1 MLIKWLAEHTSLATV
16 LPLFGTL
23 SGCLVGIYVASVYL
37 FNLEL
42 DRHLIQTV
50 GAVPLTEAAIV
61 GLGLLVFTYL
71 GLSAGMLTHLFLEQR
86 SHR

>member
-1 MLIKWLAEHTSLATV
+1 MLIKRLTEHTSLAAV

-23 SGCLVGIYVASVYL
+23 SGCLIGIYVASGYL

-42 DRHLIQTV
+42 DRYLMQTV
-50 GAVPLTEAAIV
+50 SAVPLTEAAIV

-71 GLSAGMLTHLFLEQR
+71 GLSAGMLTQLFLQQR
-86 SHR
+86 SHH